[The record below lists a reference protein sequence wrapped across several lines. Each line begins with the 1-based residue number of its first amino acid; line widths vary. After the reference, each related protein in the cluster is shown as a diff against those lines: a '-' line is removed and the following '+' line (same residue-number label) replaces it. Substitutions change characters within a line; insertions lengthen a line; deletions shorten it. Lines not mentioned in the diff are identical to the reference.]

1 MRSKQAFRNM
11 LANILLQIAVLGVG
25 LILPRFFIETYG
37 SSINGLMV
45 TVSQFLM
52 CLSLA
57 EAGIGTASVVAL
69 YKPLAYKDNKQLNL
83 VLSATNKF
91 YRRSGLLFGALL
103 LLLIGIFPFMIS
115 AQLDPSLV
123 RGILFVMGLT
133 IFIDYFFL
141 GKYKV
146 LIQAD
151 QKVYVL
157 SLVEMGGT
165 FLNLGI
171 SILLIQNNANV
182 ILVRFVAT
190 VIFILRFWVIRF
202 YVKKQYPQVSFRE
215 TADFKLIPQRGA
227 ALIHQVA
234 GVIVSNTDVV
244 ILATFMGSRSFVEV
258 SVYGTYN
265 LVVNAVNTLLSTG
278 INAFMAGFGEVFSR
292 KENETL
298 KKGYSQ
304 YEYLFFILLFT
315 VCVCMWSLIIPF
327 IELYALRAPEGVE
340 HYVRPTVGIL
350 FVMVVFLQN
359 IRVPSL
365 TMVCAAGHF
374 EETKKQ
380 AILEMFINLVVSLS
394 LLYWLGMVGVLI
406 GTVASFAY
414 RTIAIV
420 LYNGRHLVK
429 GTLCHTGKR
438 LLRNMTLL
446 VVIVVV
452 SMYVI
457 PQSMESFV
465 EWIVY
470 AVVLGS
476 ISLLLFG
483 VWNYLFEPREFQ
495 AVWTRARQMLGN
507 KFRKN

>member
-11 LANILLQIAVLGVG
+11 LANILLQIAVLATGI
-25 LILPRFFIETYG
+25 ILPRFFMETYG
-37 SSINGLMV
+37 SRVNGLMF
-45 TVSQFLM
+45 TVNQFLM

-69 YKPLAYKDNKQLNL
+69 YKPLACKDQKQLNL

-91 YRRSGLLFGALL
+91 YRRSGLVFGGLL
-103 LLLIGIFPFMIS
+103 LVLIGVFPFMTS
-115 AQLDPSLV
+115 NQLNPTLV
-123 RGILFVMGLT
+123 RGILFVMGST

-146 LIQAD
+146 LLQAD

-171 SILLIQNNANV
+171 SILLIQNHANV

-190 VIFILRFWVIRF
+190 AIFILRFFAIRL
-202 YVKKQYPQVSFRE
+202 YVRKQYPQLSFRE
-215 TADFKLIPQRGA
+215 PPNFTLIPQRGA

-244 ILATFMGSRSFVEV
+244 ILATLMGSNSFMEV
-258 SVYGTYN
+258 NVYGTYN
-265 LVVNAVNTLLSTG
+265 LIVNAVNTLLSTG
-278 INAFMAGFGEVFSR
+278 INAFMAGFGEVFSQ
-292 KENETL
+292 KENKTL
-298 KKGYSQ
+298 KKSYSQ

-315 VCVCMWSLIIPF
+315 VCVCMWTLILPF
-327 IELYALRAPEGVE
+327 IGLYALRVQEGAA
-340 HYVRPTVGIL
+340 HYVRPIVGIL

-359 IRVPSL
+359 IRIPSL

-380 AILEMFINLVVSLS
+380 AILEMLINLVVSLA
-394 LLYWLGMVGVLI
+394 LVHRFGIVGVLL

-420 LYNGRHLVK
+420 LYNAKYLLA
-429 GTLCHTGKR
+429 GTLAQTGKR
-438 LLRNMTLL
+438 LFRNMVLL
-446 VVIVVV
+446 VGIIMLSMRIV
-452 SMYVI
+452 
-457 PQSMESFV
+457 PQNMTSFAT
-465 EWIVY
+465 WFIY
-470 AVVLGS
+470 ATVLGS
-476 ISLLLFG
+476 VGLSAFCI
-483 VWNYLFEPREFQ
+483 WNYIFEPKEFQ
-495 AVWTRARQMLGN
+495 AILIRVRHLLGN
-507 KFRKN
+507 KFKKN